1 MKNILLNLLGL
12 DQPYAE
18 HELLLKYKVVYL
30 NSIYLLVAP
39 VALVMGIYRWQLNP
53 LMGMLDFILSGS
65 AIALHHCLKRHRDK
79 VELISTISISI
90 TFCVFYGIY
99 LFDPY
104 QATRLSSFFL
114 VLAAA
119 FLLKGLRTGVIWL
132 LFIIL
137 MIAIAQFIPA
147 IKTGYSN
154 FDIIASCVYLV
165 ALFLIFWNYE
175 TLKKEQYQREKE
187 LHLQNLVDERWR
199 LALESTGDAIWDWNI
214 LVNHLDFSKSYA
226 EMLGYNATEI
236 EPTPEHLETLLHPQ
250 DKLAAIAHLEK
261 YLIGEIEGQYV
272 SEQRLRCKD
281 GSYKWI
287 LCRGSVIARSAAG
300 KPERMIGTHIDITP
314 RKQIEQ
320 ALKISEFR
328 WKFALE
334 GAGDGVWDWEIETN
348 TVHLSKRWKEMLG
361 YAENEIGNTLDECE
375 SRYHPDDKDY
385 ALTMLSEYL
394 DNKIT
399 SYNLELRV
407 RCKDGQ
413 YLWILDRGMI
423 VSRTGSG
430 KPLRMIG
437 TYTDITERKRIENDL
452 RLTQQQ
458 LRGLSKVANEAL
470 ESERKRTA
478 RDLHDELGQLLVA
491 SKMYL
496 GTLRAAL
503 PANNKK
509 LDALGEDMLTIL
521 NTTISATRRIA
532 SDLRPPIL
540 DDVGLAAAL
549 EWLIDS
555 FSKQSEITFKLS
567 IDGNS
572 TPIFEPIASAL
583 YRITQESLTNVV
595 KHSQATSVEIRLIQN
610 AHFVEL
616 TFSDNGRG
624 IEVSDQGKQGSF
636 GLLGIRERVILLAG
650 EFSIA
655 GTPDQGTNISV
666 KVPVVTAS
674 LSTVAS

>member
-1 MKNILLNLLGL
+1 
-12 DQPYAE
+12 
-18 HELLLKYKVVYL
+18 
-30 NSIYLLVAP
+30 
-39 VALVMGIYRWQLNP
+39 
-53 LMGMLDFILSGS
+53 
-65 AIALHHCLKRHRDK
+65 
-79 VELISTISISI
+79 
-90 TFCVFYGIY
+90 
-99 LFDPY
+99 
-104 QATRLSSFFL
+104 
-114 VLAAA
+114 
-119 FLLKGLRTGVIWL
+119 
-132 LFIIL
+132 
-137 MIAIAQFIPA
+137 
-147 IKTGYSN
+147 
-154 FDIIASCVYLV
+154 VYLV

-175 TLKKEQYQREKE
+175 TLKEDQYLREKE
-187 LHLQNLVDERWR
+187 RNLQSLIDERWR
-199 LALESTGDAIWDWNI
+199 LALEGTGDAIWDWDIPTNR
-214 LVNHLDFSKSYA
+214 LDFSKSYA
-226 EMLGYNATEI
+226 EMLGYSTTEI
-236 EPTPEHLETLLHPQ
+236 EPTTEHLGTLLHPQ
-250 DKLAAIAHLEK
+250 DKPAAIAHLEK
-261 YLIGEIEGQYV
+261 YLAGEIKGHYV

-281 GSYKWI
+281 GNYKWI
-287 LCRGSVIARSAAG
+287 LCRGIVIARSAAG

-320 ALKISEFR
+320 ALEISEFR

-334 GAGDGVWDWEIETN
+334 GAGDGVWDWEIDTN

-361 YAENEIGNTLDECE
+361 YTENEIGNTLEECE
-375 SRYHPDDKDY
+375 SRYHPDDKAN
-385 ALTMLSEYL
+385 ALAVLSEYL

-413 YLWILDRGMI
+413 YLWMLDRGMI
-423 VSRTGSG
+423 VSRSGSG

>member
-1 MKNILLNLLGL
+1 MNNLLNLLGL
-12 DQPYAE
+12 NQPYAE
-18 HELLLKYKVVYL
+18 HELLLKHKVVYL
-30 NSIYLLVAP
+30 YSIYLLVAP

-53 LMGMLDFILSGS
+53 ILGMLDFILSGA
-65 AIALHHCLKRHRDK
+65 AIALLFFLKRHRDK

-99 LFDPY
+99 LFAPY

-119 FLLKGLRTGVIWL
+119 FLLKGLRTGVNWL
-132 LFIIL
+132 LFIIM
-137 MIAIAQFIPA
+137 MIALAQFIPA
-147 IKTGYSN
+147 IKTGYSH

-175 TLKKEQYQREKE
+175 TLKEEQYQREKE
-187 LHLQNLVDERWR
+187 HHLQSLIDERWR
-199 LALESTGDAIWDWNI
+199 LALEGTGDAIWDWDIPANR
-214 LVNHLDFSKSYA
+214 LDFSKSYA
-226 EMLGYNATEI
+226 EMLGYSTTEI
-236 EPTPEHLETLLHPQ
+236 EPTPEHLGTLLHPQ
-250 DKLAAIAHLEK
+250 DKPAAITHLEK
-261 YLIGEIEGQYV
+261 YLAGEIEGQYV

-281 GSYKWI
+281 GNYKWI
-287 LCRGSVIARSAAG
+287 LCRGSVITRSSAG
-300 KPERMIGTHIDITP
+300 KPERMVGTHIDITP

-320 ALKISEFR
+320 TLKISEFR

-334 GAGDGVWDWEIETN
+334 GAGDGVWDWEIDTN

-394 DNKIT
+394 DNKIS

-430 KPLRMIG
+430 RPLRMIG

-452 RLTQQQ
+452 RLSQQQ

-470 ESERKRTA
+470 ESERRRTA

-496 GTLRAAL
+496 GSLRAAL
-503 PANNKK
+503 PVNDIK
-509 LDALGEDMLTIL
+509 LDALAEDMLTIL

-549 EWLIDS
+549 EWLIGS
-555 FSKQSEITFKLS
+555 FSKQSEIDFKLNV
-567 IDGNS
+567 DGNV
-572 TPIFEPIASAL
+572 TPILEPAASAL

-595 KHSQATSVEIRLIQN
+595 KHAQASSVEIRLIQSGHN
-610 AHFVEL
+610 IEL
-616 TFSDNGRG
+616 TVSDNGRG
-624 IEVSDQGKQGSF
+624 IEMSDQGKQGSF
-636 GLLGIRERVILLAG
+636 GLLGIRERVILLG
-650 EFSIA
+650 GVFSIDGISGR
-655 GTPDQGTNISV
+655 GTQISV
-666 KVPVVTAS
+666 SIPIITTSFNMLAS
-674 LSTVAS
+674 